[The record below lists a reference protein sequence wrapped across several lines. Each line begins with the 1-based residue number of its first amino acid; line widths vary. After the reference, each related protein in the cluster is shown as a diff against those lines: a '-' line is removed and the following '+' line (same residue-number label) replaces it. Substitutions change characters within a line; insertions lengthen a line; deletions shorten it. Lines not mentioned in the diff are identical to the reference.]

1 MQFRK
6 DLTQKREKEKKKDR
20 LRQCKDI
27 VNVEGWE
34 KINQMQ
40 TSKSDLLSIKLFPKS
55 RFKILTF
62 FAKSDGIVCE

>member
-1 MQFRK
+1 M
-6 DLTQKREKEKKKDR
+6 
-20 LRQCKDI
+20 
-27 VNVEGWE
+27 NVEGWE

-62 FAKSDGIVCE
+62 FAKSDGIVCESDRVQQDVTEWPSGM

>member
-1 MQFRK
+1 M
-6 DLTQKREKEKKKDR
+6 
-20 LRQCKDI
+20 
-27 VNVEGWE
+27 NVEGWE

-62 FAKSDGIVCE
+62 FARSDGIVCESDRVQQDVTE